1 MKKRTGSEIEKMAR
15 DWFEGPA
22 LLECL
27 VSEKLRAEAEA
38 IATESQKWVEV
49 SLDLPYGYSH
59 GLRRLSED
67 TAPMTDAEGAAYAK
81 LLAEYRALE
90 EEYEAQDEFP
100 EGFDARPL
108 IFGVDKIG
116 RAGAFVTLDRLGELA
131 VSPGFMRPEDEL
143 REDADVHSGGQAAD
157 GQGAELSAAGNV
169 DAISQGRVITSDGQA
184 LGVNDTKDQ
193 EVCSDSIV
201 MNF

>member
-67 TAPMTDAEGAAYAK
+67 TAPMTDAEGTAYAK
-81 LLAEYRALE
+81 PLAEYQALE
-90 EEYEAQDEFP
+90 VEYEAQDEFP
-100 EGFDARPL
+100 DEIDARPL

-116 RAGAFVTLDRLGELA
+116 RAGVFVTLDRSGELA
-131 VSPGFMRPEDEL
+131 VSPGFMWPEDEL
-143 REDADVHSGGQAAD
+143 REDADVHSGGQAAE

>member
-1 MKKRTGSEIEKMAR
+1 MAGG
-15 DWFEGPA
+15 WFEGPA

-27 VSEKLRAEAEA
+27 ASEKLRAEAEA
-38 IATESQKWVEV
+38 IATEGRKWVEV

-67 TAPMTDAEGAAYAK
+67 TAPMTDAEGATHAK
-81 LLAEYRALE
+81 LLAEYWALE

-131 VSPGFMRPEDEL
+131 VSPGFMQPEDEL

-184 LGVNDTKDQ
+184 LGANDTKDQ

>member
-1 MKKRTGSEIEKMAR
+1 M
-15 DWFEGPA
+15 
-22 LLECL
+22 
-27 VSEKLRAEAEA
+27 
-38 IATESQKWVEV
+38 
-49 SLDLPYGYSH
+49 
-59 GLRRLSED
+59 
-67 TAPMTDAEGAAYAK
+67 
-81 LLAEYRALE
+81 
-90 EEYEAQDEFP
+90 
-100 EGFDARPL
+100 
-108 IFGVDKIG
+108 
-116 RAGAFVTLDRLGELA
+116 TLDRSGELA
-131 VSPGFMRPEDEL
+131 VSPGFMWPEDEL